1 MRDRDRVRESRQK
14 NEKPMGEMTEKEG
27 EKRGDRRDKVEREAE
42 SELRKGNW
50 YKEGKRKR
58 ETERK
63 RKKGRKKPGSF
74 RTCYLKI

>member
-1 MRDRDRVRESRQK
+1 M
-14 NEKPMGEMTEKEG
+14 
-27 EKRGDRRDKVEREAE
+27 
-42 SELRKGNW
+42 RKGNW

>member
-1 MRDRDRVRESRQK
+1 M
-14 NEKPMGEMTEKEG
+14 
-27 EKRGDRRDKVEREAE
+27 EREAE